1 MPTAKTKITRE
12 TRSIRSK
19 KVEASMEPTY
29 SEISET
35 SGNPRRRKF
44 FILVLIIGLLLLA
57 YYKKGWFVAAL
68 VNNQPITNLELQQR
82 LNQLYK
88 DKVLSQM
95 INEKILEQEATKKG
109 IVISQK
115 EIDDKITET
124 EKQYGG
130 KDTFESLLSQQGLTR
145 AEFARQTRFQLIVE
159 KLFEKEAS
167 PTTEEIQKFMDE
179 NKSVPEATDE
189 AKFRNIAEKSVRQD
203 KLSKIFSEKFQQLKT
218 SAKIQIF

>member
-1 MPTAKTKITRE
+1 MATAKSKITRK
-12 TRSIRSK
+12 TSLVRSK
-19 KVEASMEPTY
+19 KVEASLEPTY
-29 SEISET
+29 SDISET
-35 SGNPRRRKF
+35 AKRPRRKRLL
-44 FILVLIIGLLLLA
+44 ILIIILGLVLLA
-57 YYKKGWFVAAL
+57 YYKKGWFVAAM

-95 INEKILEQEATKKG
+95 INEKILEQEAAKKS

-115 EIDDKITET
+115 AIDDKITET

-145 AEFARQTRFQLIVE
+145 QEFARQTRFQLIVE
-159 KLFEKEAS
+159 RLFEKEAS
-167 PTTEEIQKFMDE
+167 PSPEEVQKFMDE
-179 NKSVPEATDE
+179 NKSAPEATDE
-189 AKFRNIAEKSVRQD
+189 AKFRATAEKSVKQD

-218 SAKIQIF
+218 SAKIQTF